1 MVDFELQYRAK
12 AQIQRCIDIASR
24 HFGRKFSTPELS
36 FRLRGKVAGKAYLQ
50 LWEIRLNPVLFT
62 ENRQAFL
69 DEVIPHEIAHL
80 ITHAVYGRVKPHG
93 AEWQHVMTQVFAI
106 AANTTHRFSVASV
119 QGKTFEYLCAC
130 NRYPLSI
137 RRHNKVQRHQAVYR
151 CQQCHQTLTFTGQQL
166 S

>member
-1 MVDFELQYRAK
+1 MDFELEYRAQAK
-12 AQIQRCIDIASR
+12 IKHCIAIAS
-24 HFGRKFSTPELS
+24 HYFDQPFPLPELS

-50 LWEIRLNPVLFT
+50 LWEIRLNPVLFA

-80 ITHAVYGRVKPHG
+80 ITYSLYGRVKPHG
-93 AEWQHVMTQVFAI
+93 TEWQQVMTGVFAI
-106 AANTTHRFSVASV
+106 EANTTHRFSVASV

-130 NRYPLSI
+130 NRHPLSV
-137 RRHNKVQRHQAVYR
+137 RRHNKVLRKQATYR
-151 CQQCHQTLTFTGQQL
+151 CQQCHQTLAFTGHQL